1 MLRLRFFGNYARIEV
16 GTKTVAH
23 LQPTVGEPIMRILL
37 AEPRGFCAGV
47 TMAVQSLEHAIQEF
61 GTPIYVYHEIVHNI
75 RIVEDFCRK
84 GVIFVD
90 TLDEVPY
97 GSRLM
102 FSAHGVSPE
111 IRNIAD
117 ERSFKTIDATCPL
130 VNKVHQNARD
140 YARKG
145 YKIILL
151 GHRNHDEVVGVVGE
165 VPDSIWVVENKED
178 IEALIFGKEDK
189 LAYLTQTT
197 LSLTETFQHIEL
209 LKKRFPQIVGP
220 SQSNI
225 CHATQSRQKV
235 VQKHCSKTDVV
246 IVVGSRS
253 SSNSRRLAE
262 QAEQLNVRSFLVD
275 GAEDIPLDEFTGNET
290 ILITAGASAPEH
302 LVQECVSLLKNRFD
316 VKHTETVT

>member
-1 MLRLRFFGNYARIEV
+1 MDSLSMSM
-16 GTKTVAH
+16 
-23 LQPTVGEPIMRILL
+23 IMRILL

-47 TMAVQSLEHAIQEF
+47 TMAVQSLERAVQEF
-61 GTPIYVYHEIVHNI
+61 GTPIYVYHEIVHNV

-90 TLDEVPY
+90 TLDEVPH

-117 ERSFKTIDATCPL
+117 ERLLETIDATCPL
-130 VNKVHQNARD
+130 VNKVHQNALD
-140 YARKG
+140 YVRKG

-151 GHRNHDEVVGVVGE
+151 GHRGHDEVVGVVGE
-165 VPDSIWVVENKED
+165 VPDSIWVVENEEEID
-178 IEALIFGKEDK
+178 ALTFDQNDK

-197 LSLTETFQHIEL
+197 LSLTETFRQIER
-209 LKKRFPQIVGP
+209 LKQRFPKIVGP
-220 SQSNI
+220 PQSNI
-225 CHATQSRQKV
+225 CHATQSRQDIV
-235 VQKHCSKTDVV
+235 RKHCPKADVV

-262 QAEQLNVRSFLVD
+262 QAEKLNVRSFLVD
-275 GAEDIPLDEFTGNET
+275 GAADIPLEEFTGGET
-290 ILITAGASAPEH
+290 VLITAGASAPEH
-302 LVQECVSLLKNRFD
+302 LVQECVDLLRKRFD
-316 VKHTETVT
+316 VKHTEIAT

>member
-1 MLRLRFFGNYARIEV
+1 
-16 GTKTVAH
+16 
-23 LQPTVGEPIMRILL
+23 
-37 AEPRGFCAGV
+37 
-47 TMAVQSLEHAIQEF
+47 MAVQSLERAVQEF
-61 GTPIYVYHEIVHNI
+61 GVPIYVYHEIVHNT
-75 RIVEDFCRK
+75 RIVEYFCHK

-111 IRNIAD
+111 IRTIAA
-117 ERSFKTIDATCPL
+117 ERLLETIDATCPL
-130 VNKVHQNARD
+130 VNKVHQNALD

-151 GHRNHDEVVGVVGE
+151 GHRGHDEVVGVVGE
-165 VPDSIWVVENKED
+165 VPESIWVVENEEE
-178 IEALIFGKEDK
+178 IESLTFGEQDK

-197 LSLTETFQHIEL
+197 LSLTETFQQIGL
-209 LKKRFPQIVGP
+209 LKKRFPQIAGL

-225 CHATQSRQKV
+225 CHATQSRQQV
-235 VQKHCSKTDVV
+235 VRKHCPEADVV

-262 QAEQLNVRSFLVD
+262 QAEQCNVRSFQVD
-275 GAEDIPLDEFTGNET
+275 GAEEIPLEEFTGKET
-290 ILITAGASAPEH
+290 VLITAGASAPEYF
-302 LVQECVSLLKNRFD
+302 VQECVLLLKQRFD
-316 VKHTETVT
+316 VKRTESATLEDTEPQI